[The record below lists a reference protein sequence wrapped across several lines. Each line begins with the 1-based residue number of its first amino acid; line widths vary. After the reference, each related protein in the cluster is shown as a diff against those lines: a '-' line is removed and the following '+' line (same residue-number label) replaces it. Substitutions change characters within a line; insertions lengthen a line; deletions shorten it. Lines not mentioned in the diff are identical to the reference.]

1 MTVIT
6 IPSIDAETLHPKLMR
21 KDVEL
26 EYMGGDT
33 SIVAPPY
40 ARFAMRIPL
49 ARQPLSTAEAW
60 FAALAQLSKLSNTF
74 KLTPPG
80 YNGPSSG
87 YAGADPVVDGA
98 GQLGLSL
105 TARSATP
112 STLIVKKGNYIEV
125 NTEFKIVT
133 ADATSDVSGNVTIN
147 FEPAL
152 RSSPADGATIYL
164 QTPRL
169 TMRLMK
175 PVAEWD
181 TDSDDLHRIV
191 LNAIEAYWCCAI

>member
-6 IPSIDAETLHPKLMR
+6 IPSIDAETLHPRLIR
-21 KDVEL
+21 KDTEL
-26 EYMGGDT
+26 EYMGGGT

-40 ARFAMRIPL
+40 ARFAMSIPL
-49 ARQPLSTAEAW
+49 ARQPLSTAEEW

-80 YNGPSSG
+80 YTGPSSG
-87 YAGADPVVDGA
+87 YAGPDPVVDGG
-98 GQLGLSL
+98 GQLGLYL
-105 TARSATP
+105 AARSAT
-112 STLIVKKGNYIEV
+112 SNTLIVKKGNFAEV
-125 NTEFKIVT
+125 NGEFKIVT
-133 ADATSDVSGNVTIN
+133 ANATSDGSGNVTIY

-152 RSSPADGATIYL
+152 RSAPTDGATIYL
-164 QTPRL
+164 QAPRL

-191 LNAIEAYWCCAI
+191 LNAIEAY